1 MTMRIAATRG
11 STLSIETAVTLLE
24 SGKADGDTIAL
35 CNPILNGV
43 GPCSLLIR
51 RRIARRLASMTPLGA
66 PAFLTTDRG
75 RTFLRLVT
83 RIVAVGACDADN
95 GGIGHG

>member
-1 MTMRIAATRG
+1 MTMRIAATRRSALG
-11 STLSIETAVTLLE
+11 IETAVTLLE
-24 SGKADGDTIAL
+24 SGKADGDMIAL

-43 GPCSLLIR
+43 GPCSLLVR

-66 PAFLTTDRG
+66 PTFLATDG
-75 RTFLRLVT
+75 GWTFLRLMT
-83 RIVAVGACDADN
+83 RIVAIGAREVDN